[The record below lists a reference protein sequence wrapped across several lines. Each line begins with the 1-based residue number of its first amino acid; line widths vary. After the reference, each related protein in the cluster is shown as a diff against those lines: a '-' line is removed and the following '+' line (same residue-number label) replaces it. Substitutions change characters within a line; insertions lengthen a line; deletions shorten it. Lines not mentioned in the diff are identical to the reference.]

1 MSAINTNGLDV
12 NYPIPGIN
20 NSSQGFRDN
29 FASIKNNLNIA
40 ATEISDLQNKAV
52 VKSALDG
59 VLINNDMAN
68 TLISNATTR
77 SFRASMYNLGNA
89 LSGSVLIDVSLGD
102 VQYGN
107 LAGNVQLQFTGW
119 APYGTQSQVQL
130 QLGIDRESAGQDL
143 TLFFPAAVVSDQNY
157 GVQLLE
163 NYENVGNVASITAPP
178 TVTEVSYLLKTID
191 CGNTISIQPI
201 NRPFKTTQLV
211 TGVPPT
217 TGVPGDV
224 AGAVR
229 VGPEIGQVVI
239 SNTLGTGNYIILGNT
254 STTAEFYVD
263 MPIVFTG
270 NTNSANSNIA
280 AGTTYY
286 VKNIANTNAFTV
298 STTVGGSD
306 LDVGDSNVTFY
317 GNPSTYL
324 FVCVNSYNS
333 TAYER
338 NVTATS
344 TSGNIT
350 LDTTSQLTV
359 NSPVIFTG
367 DMDSSNSNLVANT
380 VYYVTYTDDDM
391 TPGNIKVSQSRVN
404 GVAGTAVTL
413 GNSSPNAMATCYVG
427 EDIWR
432 RINLSSW

>member
-1 MSAINTNGLDV
+1 MSAINTNGIDV
-12 NYPIPGIN
+12 NYPIPGVN

-29 FASIKNNLNIA
+29 FAAIKNNINTA
-40 ATEISDLQNKAV
+40 ATEITDLQNKAV

-59 VLINNDMAN
+59 VPINNDMAN
-68 TLISNATTR
+68 TIISNATTR
-77 SFRASMYNLGNA
+77 TFRASMYNLGNA
-89 LSGSVLIDVSLGD
+89 LSGSVLVDVSLGD

-107 LAGNVQLQFTGW
+107 LAGNVSLQFTGW

-130 QLGIDRESAGQDL
+130 QLGIDRDAAGEDL
-143 TLFFPAAVVSDQNY
+143 TLFFPSAVVSDQNY

-163 NYENVGNVASITAPP
+163 NYESVGNVAAITTPP
-178 TVTEVSYLLKTID
+178 TVTEVTYLLKTID
-191 CGNTISIQPI
+191 CGNSISIQPI

-211 TGVPPT
+211 TGTPPT

-254 STTAEFYVD
+254 SNTADFYVD

-286 VKNIANTNAFTV
+286 VKNIANANAFTV
-298 STTVGGSD
+298 STTIGGSD
-306 LDVGDSNVTFY
+306 LDVGNSNVTFY
-317 GNPSTYL
+317 GNPATYL

-338 NVTATS
+338 NVTNTYS
-344 TSGNIT
+344 TGNIK
-350 LDTTSQLTV
+350 LDTTAQLTV
-359 NSPVIFTG
+359 NSPVIFNG
-367 DMDSSNSNLVANT
+367 DMDTSNSNVIANT
-380 VYYVTYTDDDM
+380 VYYIKTTDGM
-391 TPGNIKVSQSRVN
+391 TPGNITVSRSRVN

-413 GNSSPNAMATCYVG
+413 GNSSPNAIATCYVG

-432 RINLSSW
+432 RINLNSW